1 MPHRPELINH
11 IQEISAHIGP
21 LYSHVK
27 HACDALYIGRLYSVT
42 KNMKKAKS
50 LKKDVIMV

>member
-11 IQEISAHIGP
+11 IQEISAHI

-27 HACDALYIGRLYSVT
+27 NVCDALYIGRLYSVT